1 MDPLSITASGIALA
15 RSGHE
20 LMERLLSP
28 PANYRDDLLSPSET
42 LEIGIYVDLLKE
54 ISEVSVGAKSTLPH
68 VTRSCV
74 QLCEERIRT
83 LEEFYKSKRSRSKET
98 EKAVR
103 GFMRSVKVRRHIVTE

>member
-1 MDPLSITASGIALA
+1 MDPLSITASGIALG

-20 LMERLLSP
+20 FIERL
-28 PANYRDDLLSPSET
+28 ANYRNDLFSPSEI

-83 LEEFYKSKRSRSKET
+83 LEEFSKSKRSRSKET

-103 GFMRSVKVRRHIVTE
+103 GFMRSVKVLRDIVTE